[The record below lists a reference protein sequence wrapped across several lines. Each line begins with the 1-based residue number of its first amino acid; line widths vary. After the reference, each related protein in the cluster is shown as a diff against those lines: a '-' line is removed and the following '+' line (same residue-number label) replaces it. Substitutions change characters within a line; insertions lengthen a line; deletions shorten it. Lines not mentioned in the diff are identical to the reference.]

1 MRARVEIL
9 SECEVRNGWSF
20 EARWRKDAAGATTR
34 QTVQLSWADYNHWS
48 RDGSDPPQRVAEAV
62 LRFMLMRLEPDAVP
76 ARFDAS
82 IARRRFDDAD
92 IEIPK
97 LIRRE

>member
-1 MRARVEIL
+1 MMMVRII
-9 SECEVRNGWSF
+9 SERQVDRGWLF
-20 EARWRKDAAGATTR
+20 EAESGGDECRRHALE
-34 QTVQLSWADYNHWS
+34 LSWADYNHWS
-48 RDGSDPPQRVAEAV
+48 RDGADPPQRVAEAV

-92 IEIPK
+92 TEIPK